1 MTCLRAIIWLGICTA
16 RLIGSEVMK
25 VPFPDLELLL
35 SRIEALK
42 AQVGDRKAEM
52 LVEFSLAA
60 PDLKDFTHNKLA
72 DTINSH
78 EDFDDPNSLSLHVAW
93 WSGLTLYYSAPGD
106 SWMVRMPPGSSFGYL
121 PGNQKTA
128 LERAIKNQIQK
139 QRILF
144 PARSQIQ
151 KASAKHLLGCS
162 SDAKESIYR
171 IENMV
176 SMEAKKAEAM
186 TVADRMIEH
195 GSGGFFQELEAQGID
210 VGAALVDPWKPI
222 SLVKAISL
230 YALLVQQASGEYVEG
245 NSKEDSFMQ
254 FYSQETT
261 ATLQVLLVYAAFE
274 HRKFKQH

>member
-25 VPFPDLELLL
+25 LPFPDLELLL

-139 QRILF
+139 RESFSLPEARFRKPAQSTCSAAPRMRKNQSTASRIW
-144 PARSQIQ
+144 SQW
-151 KASAKHLLGCS
+151 
-162 SDAKESIYR
+162 R
-171 IENMV
+171 
-176 SMEAKKAEAM
+176 
-186 TVADRMIEH
+186 RR
-195 GSGGFFQELEAQGID
+195 
-210 VGAALVDPWKPI
+210 KPR
-222 SLVKAISL
+222 
-230 YALLVQQASGEYVEG
+230 Q
-245 NSKEDSFMQ
+245 
-254 FYSQETT
+254 
-261 ATLQVLLVYAAFE
+261 
-274 HRKFKQH
+274 